1 MKLQV
6 YSATGAETGREV
18 ELPEHIFGIE
28 PNEHAMYLAV
38 KAYLA
43 AQRQGT
49 HKAKERG
56 EIAGSTKKLH
66 KQKGTGGSRK
76 GDIKNPLFRSGG
88 RIFGPRP
95 RTYGIKL
102 NKKVKLNA
110 RASAYSTKAAEGKLK
125 VVEDLQ
131 FAAPKTKDFV
141 NFLNGV
147 QATEGKVL
155 LITADNEPNVYRS
168 GRNLPNNTV
177 LSVGTVNTYEIMRA
191 GTVLVAE
198 GAIEKLKEQFAA
210 LETATTND

>member
-6 YSATGAETGREV
+6 HSATGAETGREV
-18 ELPEHIFGIE
+18 ELPENIFGVA
-28 PNEHAMYLAV
+28 PNEHAVYLAV

-56 EIAGSTKKLH
+56 EVAGSTKKLH

-102 NKKVKLNA
+102 NKRVKLTA
-110 RASAYSTKAAEGKLK
+110 RASALSAKAAAGNIKL
-125 VVEDLQ
+125 VEDLQ
-131 FAAPKTKDFV
+131 FDAPKTKEFV
-141 NFLNGV
+141 KFLDAV
-147 QATEGKVL
+147 KATEGKVL
-155 LITADNEPNVYRS
+155 LITAENDANVFRS
-168 GRNLPNNTV
+168 GRNLPNSTIV
-177 LSVGTVNTYEIMRA
+177 SASALNTYEVMRA
-191 GTVLVAE
+191 STILIAE
-198 GAIEKLKEQFAA
+198 GAIDKLKEQFAA
-210 LETATTND
+210 FETTTTNG

>member
-1 MKLQV
+1 MKLPI
-6 YSATGAETGREV
+6 YSATGGETGREV
-18 ELPEHIFGIE
+18 ELPAHIFGVE
-28 PNEHAMYLAV
+28 PNEHAIYLAV

-102 NKKVKLNA
+102 NKKVKQNA
-110 RASAYSTKAAEGKLK
+110 RASAYSVKAADGKIKL
-125 VVEDLQ
+125 VENLQ
-131 FAAPKTKDFV
+131 FEAPRTKDFV
-141 NFLNGV
+141 SFLNGME
-147 QATEGKVL
+147 ATDSKVL
-155 LITADNEPNVYRS
+155 LITAENDTNVYRS
-168 GRNLPNNTV
+168 GRNLPNVTV

-191 GTVLVAE
+191 GTILLAE
-198 GAIEKLKEQFAA
+198 GAIDKIKEQFAA
-210 LETATTND
+210 LQTAATNE

>member
-6 YSATGAETGREV
+6 HSATGAETGREV
-18 ELPEHIFGIE
+18 ELPDNIFGVA
-28 PNEHAMYLAV
+28 PNEHAVYLAV

-56 EIAGSTKKLH
+56 EVAGSTKKLH

-102 NKKVKLNA
+102 NKRVKLTA
-110 RASAYSTKAAEGKLK
+110 RASAFSAKAADGKIKL
-125 VVEDLQ
+125 VEDLQ
-131 FAAPKTKDFV
+131 FDAPKTKEFV
-141 NFLNGV
+141 KFLDAVKAN
-147 QATEGKVL
+147 EGKVL
-155 LITADNEPNVYRS
+155 LITAENDANVFRS
-168 GRNLPNNTV
+168 GRNLPNSTIV
-177 LSVGTVNTYEIMRA
+177 SASAVNTYEVMRA
-191 GTVLVAE
+191 STILIAE
-198 GAIEKLKEQFAA
+198 GAIDKLKEQFAA
-210 LETATTND
+210 FETTTTNG

>member
-6 YSATGAETGREV
+6 HSATGAETGREV
-18 ELPEHIFGIE
+18 ELPDNIFGIE
-28 PNEHAMYLAV
+28 PNEHAVYLAV

-56 EIAGSTKKLH
+56 EVAGSTKKLH

-102 NKKVKLNA
+102 NKRVKMTA
-110 RASAYSTKAAEGKLK
+110 RASAFSAKAADGKVKL
-125 VVEDLQ
+125 VEDLK
-131 FAAPKTKDFV
+131 FDAPKTKEFV
-141 NFLNGV
+141 KFLDAVSAN
-147 QATEGKVL
+147 EGKVL
-155 LITADNEPNVYRS
+155 LITAENDTNVFRS
-168 GRNLPNNTV
+168 GRNLPNSTIV
-177 LSVGTVNTYEIMRA
+177 SAGAVNAYEVMRA
-191 GTVLVAE
+191 GTVLIAE
-198 GAIEKLKEQFAA
+198 GAIDKLKEQFATF
-210 LETATTND
+210 ETTTTNG

>member
-1 MKLQV
+1 MKLKV
-6 YSATGAETGREV
+6 HSATGTDTGREV
-18 ELPEHIFGIE
+18 ELPDNVFSTQ
-28 PNEHAMYLAV
+28 PNEHAVYLAV

-49 HKAKERG
+49 HKTKERG

-102 NKKVKLNA
+102 NKKVKLDA
-110 RASAYSTKAAEGKLK
+110 RASAFSTKAAAGKVM

-131 FAAPKTKDFV
+131 FDAPKTKDFV
-141 NFLNGV
+141 NFLNALNV
-147 QATEGKVL
+147 NDQKVL
-155 LITADNEPNVYRS
+155 LITAENDANVYRS
-168 GRNLPNNTV
+168 GRNLPNSTIV
-177 LSVGTVNTYEIMRA
+177 SAGTVNTYEIMRA

-198 GAIEKLKEQFAA
+198 GAIEKIKEQFAA
-210 LETATTND
+210 HETTTTNG

>member
-6 YSATGAETGREV
+6 HSATGAGTGREV

-28 PNEHAMYLAV
+28 PNEHAVYLAV

-56 EIAGSTKKLH
+56 EVAGSTKKLH
-66 KQKGTGGSRK
+66 RQKGTGGSRK

-102 NKKVKLNA
+102 NKRVKMTA
-110 RASAYSTKAAEGKLK
+110 RASAFSAKAAAGSLKLI
-125 VVEDLQ
+125 EDLT
-131 FAAPKTKDFV
+131 FDAPKTKDFINV
-141 NFLNGV
+141 LN
-147 QATEGKVL
+147 ALEANTGKVL
-155 LITADNEPNVYRS
+155 LITPEHNLNVYRS
-168 GRNLPNNTV
+168 GRNLPNATV
-177 LSVGTVNTYEIMRA
+177 VSADTVNTYDVMRA
-191 GTVLVAE
+191 GTVLISE
-198 GAIEKLKEQFAA
+198 GAIDKLKEQFATF
-210 LETATTND
+210 ETSTTNG

>member
-6 YSATGAETGREV
+6 HSATGAGTGREV

-28 PNEHAMYLAV
+28 PNEHAVYLAV

-56 EIAGSTKKLH
+56 EVAGSTKKLH
-66 KQKGTGGSRK
+66 RQKGTGGSRK

-102 NKKVKLNA
+102 NKRVKMTA
-110 RASAYSTKAAEGKLK
+110 RASAFSAKAAAGSVKLI
-125 VVEDLQ
+125 EDLT
-131 FAAPKTKDFV
+131 FDAPKTKDFINV
-141 NFLNGV
+141 LN
-147 QATEGKVL
+147 ALEASTGKVL
-155 LITADNEPNVYRS
+155 LITPEHNANVYRS
-168 GRNLPNNTV
+168 GRNLPNASIV
-177 LSVGTVNTYEIMRA
+177 SADTVNTYDVMRA
-191 GTVLVAE
+191 GTVLISE
-198 GAIEKLKEQFAA
+198 GAIDKLKEQFAA
-210 LETATTND
+210 FETSTTNG

>member
-6 YSATGAETGREV
+6 TNAQGGATGREV
-18 ELPEHIFGIE
+18 ELPANIFGVE
-28 PNEHAMYLAV
+28 PNEHAVYLAV

-95 RTYGIKL
+95 RNYGIKL
-102 NKKVKLNA
+102 NKKVRQVA
-110 RASAYSTKAAEGKLK
+110 RASAFSAKASAGAVKLI
-125 VVEDLQ
+125 EDLK
-131 FAAPKTKDFV
+131 FDAPKTKE
-141 NFLNGV
+141 FLNV
-147 QATEGKVL
+147 LNALEVNNGKVL
-155 LITADNEPNVYRS
+155 LITAGPDDNVVRS
-168 GRNLPNNTV
+168 GRNLKNSTIRSAEDV
-177 LSVGTVNTYEIMRA
+177 STYDVMKA
-191 GTVLVAE
+191 STVLVAE
-198 GAIEKLKEQFAA
+198 GAIAKLQEQFS
-210 LETATTND
+210 NQ